1 MRFVSWG
8 IIAACGFLLA
18 GPAAKAA
25 DLRVPDLPPASRSPS
40 PSYDWTGFY
49 AGVYGGGALAAWE
62 ADYCRGNACRHVE
75 GHEDG
80 FAAGVYGGYNF
91 EFANRFVIGGE
102 FEWGKSSSSRDELIL
117 GDGALQSRFGAFGAA
132 RFRAGYAFDRLLAF
146 GAVGVGIASI
156 GNGYRYTVQKGCD
169 TLEQAIWDENV
180 KAGLVAGGGFEY
192 ALTKHFVARGE
203 YLYADF
209 GSVTLSGKD
218 RTKAEFRNEM
228 HLVRVGAS
236 YRF

>member
-1 MRFVSWG
+1 MLTMETFSD
-8 IIAACGFLLA
+8 IILMLSAPTNA
-18 GPAAKAA
+18 
-25 DLRVPDLPPASRSPS
+25 PS
-40 PSYDWTGFY
+40 EDGQGR
-49 AGVYGGGALAAWE
+49 A
-62 ADYCRGNACRHVE
+62 
-75 GHEDG
+75 HEDG

-180 KAGLVAGGGFEY
+180 KAGLVAGGGSSMPSPSILSR
-192 ALTKHFVARGE
+192 AVNISTPISAASRCRARTE
-203 YLYADF
+203 PRPNSATRCISCAWAPVT
-209 GSVTLSGKD
+209 GSDIPL
-218 RTKAEFRNEM
+218 AM
-228 HLVRVGAS
+228 VRRRSAAGPA
-236 YRF
+236 YEAAPNLDKQTRI